1 MISIII
7 PARNE
12 EKNLPEL
19 LESLKNQ
26 TYKKKFEIIVVDGK
40 SNILMA
46 SLVNPQILNHV
57 NLKELIEDLF

>member
-1 MISIII
+1 MISVII

-40 SNILMA
+40 SKDRTREIA
-46 SLVNPQILNHV
+46 KSYGCRVIVQ
-57 NLKELIEDLF
+57 KEIGYI